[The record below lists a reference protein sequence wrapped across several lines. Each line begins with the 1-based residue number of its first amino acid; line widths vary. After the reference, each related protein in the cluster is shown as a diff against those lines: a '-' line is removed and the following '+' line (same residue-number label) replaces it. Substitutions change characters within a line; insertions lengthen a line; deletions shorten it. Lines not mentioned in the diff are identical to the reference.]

1 MRAGVAGA
9 CVVVLSMGYGLE
21 EGLSRLQGQG
31 RVVFGCALMRARAGT
46 AYVLL
51 ILLHLGGIQ
60 IVWLHLFALE
70 HFLHNPAACLPSHRI
85 RSSTFCKSND
95 MINGA
100 VRPSRATW
108 TPTCVSI
115 DAHASSHSQQ
125 TQASSHSVLALLP
138 LQRLPP
144 PRTWLLLVQSSFL
157 LIQ

>member
-9 CVVVLSMGYGLE
+9 CVSVLSVGCGLE
-21 EGLSRLQGQG
+21 GGWLRLQGQG
-31 RVVFGCALMRARAGT
+31 RLVFGCALMRARAGT

-70 HFLHNPAACLPSHRI
+70 HFLHNHAACLPSHRI
-85 RSSTFCKSND
+85 CSSTVCKSND
-95 MINGA
+95 AIDGA
-100 VRPSRATW
+100 VRLCRAAW
-108 TPTCVSI
+108 SPTFVSI

-125 TQASSHSVLALLP
+125 TKASPHPLLALLP

-144 PRTWLLLVQSSFL
+144 PRPWLHRHVGRM
-157 LIQ
+157 